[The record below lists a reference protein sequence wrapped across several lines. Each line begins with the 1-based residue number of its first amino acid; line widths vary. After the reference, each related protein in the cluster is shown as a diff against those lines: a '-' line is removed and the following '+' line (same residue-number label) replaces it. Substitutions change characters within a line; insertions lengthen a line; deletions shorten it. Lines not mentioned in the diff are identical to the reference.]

1 MSKKIDELLEERI
14 HLTSPELKAKID
26 KQYLQ
31 LVNQFERVENQLLNL
46 NERQAAS
53 LNVKNRLQKMREIL
67 GSNKLTPDMLTR
79 EIIDLFFF
87 KIFVTDKAELVFV
100 IDSTRTLKL
109 SELIENR
116 ETIIDLTPSLFKT

>member
-1 MSKKIDELLEERI
+1 
-14 HLTSPELKAKID
+14 
-26 KQYLQ
+26 
-31 LVNQFERVENQLLNL
+31 
-46 NERQAAS
+46 
-53 LNVKNRLQKMREIL
+53 MREIL

-116 ETIIDLTPSLFKT
+116 ETIINSDAIYSGEMIDNYSRFKRPVKYKVVTV